1 FIWQMR
7 VAEVRLPAEGFPAL
21 PLPSCTLELGLS
33 ARGRGEHTEVYSYG
47 RIDFGRLAGN
57 GSFAAQPYPRLEEAP
72 GGANGGGSSLVGK
85 CFQLLSKAIGP
96 RDRLALSGPS
106 GPGESRHGGPLSS
119 ED

>member
-1 FIWQMR
+1 MR

-21 PLPSCTLELGLS
+21 PPCLLAPLELGLS

-72 GGANGGGSSLVGK
+72 GGANGGGNSLVGK

-106 GPGESRHGGPLSS
+106 GPGESSHGGPL
-119 ED
+119 D